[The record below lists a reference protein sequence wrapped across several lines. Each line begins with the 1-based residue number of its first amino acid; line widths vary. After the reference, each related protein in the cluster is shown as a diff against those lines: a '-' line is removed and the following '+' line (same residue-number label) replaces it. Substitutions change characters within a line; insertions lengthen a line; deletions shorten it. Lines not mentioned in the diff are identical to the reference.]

1 MPKKRGKKYI
11 EAAKKIE
18 AAVASNGDGGL
29 DPEAACKVVKEAS
42 VSKFD
47 ATVEAHIRLGVDPR
61 HAEQM
66 VRGSVV
72 LPNGTGKK
80 VRVAVFATG
89 DKQREAQDA
98 GADFVGGED
107 LVKKVSDGWTD
118 FDAAVATPDIMSKVG
133 PLGKILGPR
142 GLMPNPKSGTVTFD
156 VARAVREVKGGKVE
170 FRTDKFG
177 IVHVPIGKVSFDQNA
192 LHQNLTTL
200 VDALI
205 RNKPSTSKG
214 QYLRSFYLVST
225 QGPSVPVDVREAAKL
240 GSSSS

>member
-1 MPKKRGKKYI
+1 KRGKKYI
-11 EAAKKIE
+11 EAAKKVE
-18 AAVASNGDGGL
+18 AAVSSNGNGGL
-29 DPEAACKVVKEAS
+29 DPEAACQIVRDTS
-42 VSKFD
+42 ISKFD

-89 DKQREAQDA
+89 DKVREAQDA
-98 GADFVGGED
+98 GADYVGGED
-107 LVKKVSDGWTD
+107 MVKKVSEGWTD

-177 IVHVPIGKVSFDQNA
+177 IIHAPIGKVSFDDSQ
-192 LHQNLTTL
+192 LHQNLTARF
-200 VDALI
+200 DA
-205 RNKPSTSKG
+205 R
-214 QYLRSFYLVST
+214 LR
-225 QGPSVPVDVREAAKL
+225 K
-240 GSSSS
+240 

>member
-1 MPKKRGKKYI
+1 MPKKRGKKYT
-11 EAAKKIE
+11 EAAKKVE
-18 AAVASNGDGGL
+18 AALAANGDGGL
-29 DPEAACKVVKEAS
+29 APEEACKIVKATS
-42 VSKFD
+42 TSKFD

-89 DKQREAQDA
+89 DKVREAQDA
-98 GADFVGGED
+98 GADYVGGED
-107 LVKKVSDGWTD
+107 MVKKVSEGWTD

-177 IVHVPIGKVSFDQNA
+177 IVHAPIGKVSFGDGQ
-192 LHQNLTTL
+192 LHQNLVAL
-200 VDALI
+200 VDALL
-205 RNKPSTSKG
+205 RNKPSASKG
-214 QYLRSFYLVST
+214 QYLRTFFLTAT
-225 QGPSVPVDVREAAKL
+225 QGPSVPVDVKEAARL
-240 GSSSS
+240 QLAG

>member
-1 MPKKRGKKYI
+1 MPKRRGKKY
-11 EAAKKIE
+11 EDAVKKVE
-18 AAVASNGDGGL
+18 AAVAGNGDGGL
-29 DPEAACKVVKEAS
+29 NPETACRIVREAS
-42 VSKFD
+42 PSKFD

-89 DKQREAQDA
+89 DKVREAQEA
-98 GADFVGGED
+98 GADFAGGEE
-107 LVKKVSDGWTD
+107 LVKRVSDGWTD

-133 PLGKILGPR
+133 PLGKVLGPR

-170 FRTDKFG
+170 FRTDKSG
-177 IVHVPIGKVSFDQNA
+177 IVHVPIGKVSFDDRQ
-192 LHQNLTTL
+192 LHQNLTAL

-205 RNKPSTSKG
+205 RNKPSASKG
-214 QYLRSFYLVST
+214 QYLRTLFLSAS
-225 QGPSVPVDVREAAKL
+225 QGPSVPIDVREAAKMQVV
-240 GSSSS
+240 S

>member
-11 EAAKKIE
+11 EAAKKVE
-18 AAVASNGDGGL
+18 AAVSSNGNGGL
-29 DPEAACKVVKEAS
+29 EPEVAVQLVRETANSRCG
-42 VSKFD
+42 
-47 ATVEAHIRLGVDPR
+47 ATIEAHIRLGVDPR

-80 VRVAVFATG
+80 VRVAVFAVG
-89 DKQREAQDA
+89 DKAREAQEA
-98 GADFVGGED
+98 GADVVGGDD
-107 LVKKVSDGWTD
+107 LVKKVTEGWTE
-118 FDAAVATPDIMSKVG
+118 FDTAIATPDIMSKVG
-133 PLGKILGPR
+133 PLGKVLGPR
-142 GLMPNPKSGTVTFD
+142 GLMPNPKSGTVTND
-156 VARAVREVKGGKVE
+156 VARAVRESKGGKVE

-177 IVHVPIGKVSFDQNA
+177 IVHVPIGKVSFDQGA

-205 RNKPSTSKG
+205 RNKPASSKG

-240 GSSSS
+240 HTAT

>member
-11 EAAKKIE
+11 EAAKKVE
-18 AAVASNGDGGL
+18 AALSSNGNGGL
-29 DPEAACKVVKEAS
+29 DPETACKMVRETS
-42 VSKFD
+42 ISEFD

-89 DKQREAQDA
+89 DKVREAEQA

-107 LVKKVSDGWTD
+107 LVKKVSEGWTD

-156 VARAVREVKGGKVE
+156 VARAAGEGEGGDGGV
-170 FRTDKFG
+170 
-177 IVHVPIGKVSFDQNA
+177 
-192 LHQNLTTL
+192 
-200 VDALI
+200 
-205 RNKPSTSKG
+205 
-214 QYLRSFYLVST
+214 
-225 QGPSVPVDVREAAKL
+225 
-240 GSSSS
+240 

>member
-11 EAAKKIE
+11 EAAKKVE
-18 AAVASNGDGGL
+18 AAVGGNGNGGL
-29 DPEAACKVVKEAS
+29 DPEIACQIVRDTS
-42 VSKFD
+42 ISKFD

-80 VRVAVFATG
+80 VRVAVFAVG
-89 DKQREAQDA
+89 DRAREAQEA
-98 GADFVGGED
+98 GADVVGGDD
-107 LVKKVSDGWTD
+107 LVKRVQEGWTD
-118 FDAAVATPDIMSKVG
+118 FDSAIATPDMMAKVG

-142 GLMPNPKSGTVTFD
+142 GLMPNPKSGTVTND
-156 VARAVREVKGGKVE
+156 VARAVRDAKGGKVE

-177 IVHVPIGKVSFDQNA
+177 IIHVAIGKVSFDSKQ
-192 LHQNLTTL
+192 LHENLTTL

-214 QYLRSFYLVST
+214 QYLRTFFLTST
-225 QGPSVPVDVREAAKL
+225 QGPSVPVDVKEAAKL
-240 GSSSS
+240 HTAS